1 MAFRDFVIA
10 SSKCIGILI
19 GWNLTFLLLPSIFYN
34 KKGIMYELLTFNGD
48 DVGRE
53 VLCGINGL
61 FIVGLTY
68 MCVDY
73 YNELKGQFHLKR
85 NVYPNRKISTKID
98 WDQYNKAIHLSFMN
112 TFTTL
117 FTVVFIL
124 NPLRKL
130 IGTNVADSNLPWI
143 FLKVPFLFILSDII
157 FHVTHYQLHRIHW
170 LYEHVHKIH
179 HQFVDTFAL
188 CATACHTLEHI
199 IVNLS
204 AVTLPT
210 IILNI
215 PFRCSYYLGNV

>member
-1 MAFRDFVIA
+1 
-10 SSKCIGILI
+10 
-19 GWNLTFLLLPSIFYN
+19 
-34 KKGIMYELLTFNGD
+34 
-48 DVGRE
+48 
-53 VLCGINGL
+53 
-61 FIVGLTY
+61 
-68 MCVDY
+68 
-73 YNELKGQFHLKR
+73 
-85 NVYPNRKISTKID
+85 
-98 WDQYNKAIHLSFMN
+98 MN

-215 PFRCSYYLGNV
+215 PFRWQQIYTIFGSINSTITHSGYYFLQHDLHH